1 MRPTSCSPKSKW
13 TGSLTFDDLINRN
26 TFMCFGGFNL
36 SYKTRSLVYFLITV
50 KTSFPWRLS
59 FPKLSKEKGGSR
71 EERHSITK
79 KSEAQWQRENQL
91 FVSHQQNILAE
102 MFWVSFFLMLH
113 ICGIWHKELG
123 FHKDRMPRKL
133 LIQIEKQSDNVITV
147 RLLKCR
153 LREGKCYEN
162 IFQTSKRN
170 EGKTGFV
177 VII

>member
-1 MRPTSCSPKSKW
+1 
-13 TGSLTFDDLINRN
+13 
-26 TFMCFGGFNL
+26 MCFGGFNL

-113 ICGIWHKELG
+113 ICGI
-123 FHKDRMPRKL
+123 
-133 LIQIEKQSDNVITV
+133 
-147 RLLKCR
+147 
-153 LREGKCYEN
+153 
-162 IFQTSKRN
+162 
-170 EGKTGFV
+170 
-177 VII
+177 